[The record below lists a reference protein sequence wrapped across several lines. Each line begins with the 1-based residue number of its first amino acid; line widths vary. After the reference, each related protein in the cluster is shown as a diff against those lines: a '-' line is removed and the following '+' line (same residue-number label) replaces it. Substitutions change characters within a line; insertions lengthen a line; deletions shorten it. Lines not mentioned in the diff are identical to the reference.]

1 MLGLKKQ
8 VNKGFTLIE
17 LVIAMA
23 MMAIIGLSMANLN
36 STLMEQ
42 RESAKTKTF
51 IQGVMNRF
59 LTQLKAE
66 FSFASSFAVTNSS
79 TDTSILTLDM
89 PTLNGRPS
97 STVTYTFTNN
107 TMIRSQSNTPRPDA
121 PLNFT
126 TITVLPN
133 YMEATIRFTCGDPTT
148 TPVTNCFEKTIEPG
162 RGEAVKI
169 ARVTVETLTPENRQT
184 RIVQAFGELGVTATD
199 VYLYKPSGMIVP

>member
-1 MLGLKKQ
+1 MLKLKKP

-66 FSFASSFAVTNSS
+66 FSFADSFTVTNSG
-79 TDTSILTLDM
+79 TGTSILTLDM
-89 PTLNGRPS
+89 PASNGRPS

-107 TMIRSQSNTPRPDA
+107 TMVRSQSNTPSPDA
-121 PLNFT
+121 PINFA

-133 YMEATIRFTCGDPTT
+133 YMEATIRFTCGDQTT
-148 TPVTNCFEKTIEPG
+148 APVTNCFERTIEPS

-184 RIVQAFGELGVTATD
+184 RITQAFGELGVTATD
-199 VYLYKPSGMIVP
+199 VYLFKPSGMVIP